1 MSGSAANNKR
11 IARNTLLLY
20 VRMLLIMGVQLYTSR
35 VVLNTLGVVDY
46 GLYNVVGG
54 IVTMF
59 AFLDSAMVTSTQRYL
74 TFELGTGNSSRLR
87 EVFTTS
93 VEIHGI
99 ISAIVLVLSETVGLW
114 FFYHKMVI
122 PPDRMVAAM
131 WVYQLSI
138 AAMIVQIM
146 STPYNAMIIA
156 HEQMGIFAA
165 ISIIEAVLK
174 LLIVYLLL
182 IGHFDKLILYA
193 VLILCTQLFV
203 RALYT
208 GYCRR
213 KIPESRLMRIFD
225 KPLIK
230 EMSGFAG
237 WNLMGNFAAVMYDT
251 GLNLLLNMFFGPA
264 VNAARAVSVQVES
277 AIHRFASNFQTAV
290 NPQITKLYAQERK
303 EEMYKLVYRSSKF
316 TFFLLFLLM
325 LPVAVE
331 AEPILTLWLKNVP
344 DNTII
349 FMRLLFCIT
358 LVNTTAGPLTTSAAA
373 TGRIKTYQ
381 FVVSIILL
389 TIVPISWAV
398 LKLGAPAH
406 GVFIV
411 MLGVC
416 MVSFVV
422 RLFFIRSLTGLPLMG
437 YLRAVMLP
445 CLGAG
450 AISLVLALLWA
461 RLLPDSVAWMWVVVC
476 ALIGLSTAAVIF
488 LIGLSQPERIFVL
501 DSVKKFL
508 HKKKKDD

>member
-1 MSGSAANNKR
+1 MTQSAANNKR

-20 VRMLLIMGVQLYTSR
+20 MRMLLIMAVQLYTSR

-74 TFELGTGNSSRLR
+74 TFELGTGNTGRLR

-93 VEIHGI
+93 VQIHAM
-99 ISAIVLVLSETVGLW
+99 ISAIVLILGETAGLW

-122 PPDRMVAAM
+122 PPDRMAAAM

-138 AAMIVQIM
+138 AAMMVQIM

-156 HEQMGIFAA
+156 HERMGIFAG

-182 IGHFDKLILYA
+182 IGHFDKLVLYA
-193 VLILCTQLFV
+193 VLILLTQLLV

-213 KIPESRLMRIFD
+213 RIPESRLMRIFD
-225 KPLIK
+225 RKLVK

-290 NPQITKLYAQERK
+290 NPQITKLYAQERQ
-303 EEMYKLVYRSSKF
+303 EEMYKLIFRSSKF

-331 AEPILTLWLKNVP
+331 ATPILTLWLKTVP
-344 DNTII
+344 EHTET
-349 FMRLLFCIT
+349 FMRLLFCIA

-373 TGRIKTYQ
+373 TGNIKTYQ
-381 FVVSIILL
+381 FTVSLILL
-389 TIVPISWAV
+389 SIVPISWVA

-406 GVFIV
+406 AVFIV
-411 MLGVC
+411 MLAVC
-416 MVSFVV
+416 SVSFVV
-422 RLFFIRSLTGLPLMG
+422 RLFFIRALTGLRISR
-437 YLRAVMLP
+437 YARNVIVP
-445 CLGAG
+445 CLVAG
-450 AISLVLALLWA
+450 ALSLLLSLLWA
-461 RLLPDSVAWMWVVVC
+461 RLLDGTGHWAWVVSC
-476 ALIGLSTAAVIF
+476 LLIGLSTAAILF
-488 LIGLSQPERIFVL
+488 AIGLTAAERQFVW
-501 DSVKKFL
+501 DSVKRFL
-508 HKKKKDD
+508 TKKKQG